1 MASMARERVLT
12 AIGRN
17 RLQTVIPHSRPWVG
31 EEEAEAAAE
40 VIRSGQLSQGP
51 RCAELER
58 MWCELTGTASAA
70 TVSSGLGALRL
81 ALHSL
86 GVGQG
91 DEVVM
96 PAYSCVALLNATLAL
111 GATPVLADVIPG
123 EWTLDPQDAT
133 YRVSH
138 RTKAIIA
145 VNLFGMPT
153 RIAELRTLGPPII
166 EDCAHGIAGWM
177 RGDLSIGS
185 FYATKMHGA
194 GEGGIV
200 TGAPELIERVRRAR
214 DYGDQAPNA
223 QHLNDKMSDIE
234 AAVAVVQLKRR
245 KEALKLRAERAAR
258 YDEALE
264 GLVELPARHP
274 DRVWYRYVVRVQ
286 RAEEVCEWMKAR
298 GVCVEQPVWDLGDWA
313 DGLPVS
319 QDAFRHLVS
328 LPLYPD
334 LTDEEQT
341 TVIDRLAQCLR
352 EDSRTQALAVPT

>member
-1 MASMARERVLT
+1 MV
-12 AIGRN
+12 
-17 RLQTVIPHSRPWVG
+17 
-31 EEEAEAAAE
+31 
-40 VIRSGQLSQGP
+40 RSGHLAQGP
-51 RCAELER
+51 RCAELEKV
-58 MWCELTGTASAA
+58 WCELTGTASAA

-123 EWTLDPQDAT
+123 EWTLDPQDAA
-133 YRVSH
+133 YRLSH

-200 TGAPELIERVRRAR
+200 AGAPDLIERVRRAR

-234 AAVAVVQLKRR
+234 AAVALVQLRR
-245 KEALKLRAERAAR
+245 RDEIHQLRAERASR
-258 YDEALE
+258 YDAALVP
-264 GLVELPARHP
+264 GAIRPA
-274 DRVWYRYVVRVQ
+274 DARVWYRYVVHVQ

-298 GVCVEQPVWDLGDWA
+298 GVCVEQPVWDYGWA
-313 DGLPVS
+313 EGLPVS

-352 EDSRTQALAVPT
+352 EDSRTQAPAVPT